1 MKKNFD
7 ELKSL
12 YYKELVNVGDSI
24 EETVFIQ
31 NDPFF
36 DIFNQTP
43 VFNILSL
50 LHIPYSIDNNSL
62 YINRQKVASINGMS
76 PYTALSKYRDYY
88 TIAYESLKTEIIKY
102 PKIQEVSG
110 CKEGKDFIGKDT
122 VYFKI
127 NDFSAFK
134 INKLVENQGKK
145 LFLDLRDNG
154 GGNLIRMLS
163 LLEVFIKGELFC
175 LYNKSRKLI
184 VKLNHLLNHITAN
197 RTVLSGSQVSV
208 VPVCKR
214 YAQLACDLIFE
225 LV

>member
-1 MKKNFD
+1 M
-7 ELKSL
+7 
-12 YYKELVNVGDSI
+12 
-24 EETVFIQ
+24 
-31 NDPFF
+31 
-36 DIFNQTP
+36 
-43 VFNILSL
+43 
-50 LHIPYSIDNNSL
+50 
-62 YINRQKVASINGMS
+62 ASINGMS

-197 RTVLSGSQVSV
+197 RTVLSGSQVLFTKFFYTFPAIHV
-208 VPVCKR
+208 
-214 YAQLACDLIFE
+214 LF
-225 LV
+225 